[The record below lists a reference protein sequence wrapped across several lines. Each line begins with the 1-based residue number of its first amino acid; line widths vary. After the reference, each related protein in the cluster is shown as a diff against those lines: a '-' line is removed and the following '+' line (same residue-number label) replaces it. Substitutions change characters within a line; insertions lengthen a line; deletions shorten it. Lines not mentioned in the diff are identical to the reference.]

1 MRYRTAVAAVLL
13 AVTVWAADKKPIT
26 TRGTNRDVEITAT
39 VFLKAEEIKAAL
51 GAELGKDIVAVEV
64 TVRPKSGKD
73 VALAADDFL
82 LRSYKDGQKSSPYA
96 ASQIAGKGGLTLTS
110 VPAGGGGL
118 MSQGNGPVWGG
129 VGGGMPQRLPGSG
142 QGIGNAPTDPE
153 STEAVEKDTNK
164 EKDDPLLALLK
175 KKALPEGETKETV
188 KGFLYFPL
196 EGKHKGKDLALVY
209 GNGASRIIMEF
220 QQ

>member
-1 MRYRTAVAAVLL
+1 MRYRTAYAVLL
-13 AVTVWAADKKPIT
+13 AVTVWAADKKPVT

-39 VFLKAEEIKAAL
+39 AYITAPDIKAAL
-51 GAELGKDIVAVEV
+51 GAELGKDIVTVEV
-64 TVRPKSGKD
+64 EVRPKSGKQ

-82 LRSYKDGQKSSPYA
+82 LRSYKDGQKSNPYA
-96 ASQIAGKGGLTLTS
+96 ASQIAGKGGLALTS

-129 VGGGMPQRLPGSG
+129 VGGGMPQRLPGNG
-142 QGIGNAPTDPE
+142 TGIGNAASDPD
-153 STEAVEKDTNK
+153 STEAVEKDAKK

-175 KKALPEGETKETV
+175 KKGLPEGETKETV

-196 EGKHKGKDLALVY
+196 EGKHKPKDLALVY
-209 GNGASRIIMEF
+209 GSGASRIIMEF

>member
-1 MRYRTAVAAVLL
+1 MRYRTAFAVLL
-13 AVTVWAADKKPIT
+13 AVSAWAADKKPIT

-39 VFLKAEEIKAAL
+39 AYITAPDIKAAL
-51 GAELGKDIVAVEV
+51 GAELGKDIVTVYVE
-64 TVRPKSGKD
+64 VRPKSGKQ
-73 VALAADDFL
+73 VALAADDFI

-96 ASQIAGKGGLTLTS
+96 ASQIAGKGGLALTS

-129 VGGGMPQRLPGSG
+129 VGGGMPQRLPGNG
-142 QGIGNAPTDPE
+142 GGIGNSASEPD
-153 STEAVEKDTNK
+153 STEAVEKDSKK
-164 EKDDPLLALLK
+164 EKDNPLLALLK
-175 KKALPEGETKETV
+175 QKSLPEGETKDTV

-196 EGKHKGKDLALVY
+196 EGKHKPKDLALSY